1 MKKILTILLV
11 VVLAFTMI
19 ACNSKTEDTPS
30 DNKTQDSS
38 DKTTDTKEDTTM
50 EKPDIVLTLWGSEIP
65 EFQAAFRVMS
75 DNFIE
80 YYADEA
86 NITIEIGAQSE
97 QNVAGVVLSDVTA
110 AADVFYGPDD
120 RVADLAHAGALQPV
134 QNPDDIAAAN
144 GGYEAGSIKAA
155 TADGTLYAYP
165 AMGGNGYFL
174 YYNKDYITAE
184 QADSWAGLLEA
195 ANAAGKQVTMQLNN
209 AWYLYGFFSGAGLTC
224 SVAEDGASTLCDWND
239 AGGVAVAQA
248 LIDLAADGGFVSL
261 DDAAFVT
268 GVQEGTIIAGVNG
281 SWNAATIEA
290 AWGDAYACAKLP
302 TYTLSGQET
311 QMGSFDGFK
320 VVCVNPYSENVGWAM
335 RLAEWLTNE
344 ENQIYLYEATGG
356 SAVPSNVNAAASDAV
371 QANPV
376 VAALATQ
383 SQYATAQS
391 LSVGGNFWE
400 PGNTLGQILA
410 QGNPDGKDL
419 QDLLDEAVAG
429 IEAPVS

>member
-11 VVLAFTMI
+11 VVLAFAMV
-19 ACNSKTEDTPS
+19 ACNNEPAETADSQVQDSSETASDATEDTTS
-30 DNKTQDSS
+30 A
-38 DKTTDTKEDTTM
+38 
-50 EKPDIVLTLWGSEIP
+50 EKPDIVLTMWGSELP
-65 EFQAAFRVMS
+65 DFQDAFRVMC

-110 AADVFYGPDD
+110 AADVYYGPDD
-120 RVADLAHAGALQPV
+120 RISDLVDAGALQPV
-134 QNPDDIAAAN
+134 QNVDVVASAN
-144 GGYEAGSIKAA
+144 GGLEAGSVSAA
-155 TADGTLYAYP
+155 TVNGTLYAYP

-174 YYNKDYITAE
+174 YYNTDYISAE
-184 QADSWAGLLEA
+184 QADSWTGLLDA
-195 ANAAGKQVTMQLNN
+195 ASASGKQVTMQLNSG
-209 AWYLYGFFSGAGLTC
+209 WYLYGFFSGAGFSC
-224 SVAEDGASTLCDWND
+224 SLADDGLSTICDWND
-239 AGGVAVAQA
+239 AGGVDVAQA
-248 LIDLAADGGFVSL
+248 IMDISTNSSFVNL
-261 DDAAFVT
+261 DDASFVT

-290 AWGDAYACAKLP
+290 AWGDAYACTKLP
-302 TYTLSGQET
+302 TFALNGTET

-356 SAVPSNVNAAASDAV
+356 AAVPSNVNAAASEAV

-383 SQYATAQS
+383 SQFATAQS
-391 LSVGGNFWE
+391 LSVGGNFWAPSE
-400 PGNTLGQILA
+400 TLGMILA
-410 QGNPDGKDL
+410 QGNPDGASL
-419 QDLLDEAVAG
+419 QDLLDEAAAG
-429 IEAPVS
+429 IEAPVG

>member
-1 MKKILTILLV
+1 MKKIMTILLV
-11 VVLAFTMI
+11 IVFAFSLI
-19 ACNSKTEDTPS
+19 ACNNETATTPS
-30 DNKTQDSS
+30 DDQVQDSS
-38 DKTTDTKEDTTM
+38 ETTTTPE
-50 EKPDIVLTLWGSEIP
+50 EKPDITLTLWGSELP
-65 EFQAAFRVMS
+65 DFQDAFRVMC

-80 YYADEA
+80 DYADEA

-97 QNVAGVVLSDVTA
+97 STVAGVILADVSA

-120 RVADLAHAGALQPV
+120 RVADLVNAGALQAV
-134 QNPDDIAAAN
+134 ENADAIATAN
-144 GGYEAGSIKAA
+144 GGNEAGSVSAA
-155 TADGTLYAYP
+155 TVDGTLYAYP

-174 YYNKDYITAE
+174 YYNKDYITPE

-195 ANAAGKQVTMQLNN
+195 ANAEGKQVTMQLNS
-209 AWYLYGFFSGAGLTC
+209 AWYLYGFFSGAGFSC
-224 SVAEDGASTLCDWND
+224 SLAEDGQSTVCDWNEE
-239 AGGVAVAQA
+239 GGVDVAQS
-248 LIDLAADGGFVSL
+248 LIDLAADSGFVSL

-281 SWNAATIEA
+281 SWNAAGIEE

-320 VVCVNPYSENVGWAM
+320 VVGVNPYSENVGWAM

-356 SAVPSNVNAAASDAV
+356 AAVPSNVNAASSDSV

-391 LSVGGNFWE
+391 LSVGGNYWAS
-400 PGNTLGQILA
+400 GDTLGQILA

-429 IEAPVS
+429 IEAPTS